1 MWHRKET
8 CLYNHYSPSSFR
20 LSTFDFPLQLFFK
33 CFPYLQRPLVALY
46 LTLGFSLSYLLLLRN
61 DDNVL
66 TAMNDC
72 AKRPI
77 YKWLTKTEI
86 NVRAKD
92 RSRITWCLFATVSH
106 CCMAIKIFFVNLLY
120 VYQIV
125 LLVWCWTHA
134 QFWYRFLLSHFMT
147 RVQGNP
153 KKIFDLQPCLL
164 SIRFHSC
171 VSSLDVQEKVFKR
184 CS

>member
-1 MWHRKET
+1 MFS
-8 CLYNHYSPSSFR
+8 LPLAPSCGSLPNTRF
-20 LSTFDFPLQLFFK
+20 FPL
-33 CFPYLQRPLVALY
+33 
-46 LTLGFSLSYLLLLRN
+46 LSAPPEKRWQCIN
-61 DDNVL
+61 S
-66 TAMNDC
+66 NDC

-134 QFWYRFLLSHFMT
+134 QFWYSFLLSHFMT

-171 VSSLDVQEKVFKR
+171 VSSLDVQEEVFKR
-184 CS
+184 FS

>member
-1 MWHRKET
+1 MFS
-8 CLYNHYSPSSFR
+8 LPLAPSCGSLPNTRF
-20 LSTFDFPLQLFFK
+20 FPL
-33 CFPYLQRPLVALY
+33 
-46 LTLGFSLSYLLLLRN
+46 LSAPPEKRWQCIN
-61 DDNVL
+61 S
-66 TAMNDC
+66 NDC

-106 CCMAIKIFFVNLLY
+106 CCMGIKIFFFFVNLLY

-134 QFWYRFLLSHFMT
+134 QFWYSFLLSHFMT

-164 SIRFHSC
+164 SIRFHVFSF
-171 VSSLDVQEKVFKR
+171 LDVQEKVFKR

>member
-1 MWHRKET
+1 MFS
-8 CLYNHYSPSSFR
+8 LPPAPSCGSLPNTRF
-20 LSTFDFPLQLFFK
+20 FPL
-33 CFPYLQRPLVALY
+33 
-46 LTLGFSLSYLLLLRN
+46 LSAPPEKRWQCIN
-61 DDNVL
+61 S
-66 TAMNDC
+66 NDC

-134 QFWYRFLLSHFMT
+134 QFWYSFLLSHFMT